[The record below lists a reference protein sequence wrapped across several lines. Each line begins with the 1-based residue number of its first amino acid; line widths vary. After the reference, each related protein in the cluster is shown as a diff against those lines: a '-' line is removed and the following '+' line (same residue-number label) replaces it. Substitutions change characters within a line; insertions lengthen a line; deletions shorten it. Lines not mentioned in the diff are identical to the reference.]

1 MKHLLSSAIIACLS
15 LSVWAQ
21 QDTIYLNANREF
33 VKRKSKAKECAL
45 VRKIER
51 GIEWVD
57 FYTLDG
63 KPTASSQY
71 RLFGKTPD
79 YQILHGTTR
88 YLYRESGQDSL
99 QVDYQNNCRTGD
111 VTFYYPG
118 GEVMAKGRYKN
129 GVLNDT
135 LRQFYENG
143 ALKRIE
149 VHKKNKCTYGKC
161 FAPDGTEI
169 SHSPFYQPAR
179 FEGGEAELAR
189 ILGRA
194 AKFPAELYEEM
205 NNSTRRLASKTASWP
220 DEMYEDV
227 SKNSQKTINVLFGIV
242 VNAHGKAVD
251 ILTLKTEDP
260 RANASHL
267 EGLLDVLGKYTFIPG
282 EIDNRKCTTLVVV
295 PLRIQSYVTVTK
307 TRL

>member
-1 MKHLLSSAIIACLS
+1 MKRILSSAIIACLS
-15 LSVWAQ
+15 LSAWAQ

-33 VKRKSKAKECAL
+33 VKKKSKAKECAL
-45 VRKIER
+45 VRKIEK

-63 KPTASSQY
+63 KLTASSQY

-88 YLYRESGQDSL
+88 YLFHGSGQDSL

-111 VTFYYPG
+111 ATFYYPG
-118 GEVMAKGRYKN
+118 GEVMAKCQYKN

-143 ALKRIE
+143 KLKRIE
-149 VHKKNKCTYGKC
+149 VYKRNKCAYGKC
-161 FAPDGTEI
+161 FAPDGMEI

-179 FEGGEAELAR
+179 LVGNESELAK
-189 ILGRA
+189 ILGST

-205 NNSTRRLASKTASWP
+205 NNSNRKVASKTARWP
-220 DEMYEDV
+220 EGMYEDV
-227 SKNSQKTINVLFGIV
+227 SKNSQKTINIAIGIV
-242 VNAHGKAVD
+242 INANGKAVD
-251 ILTLKTEDP
+251 LLTLKTEDP

-267 EGLLDVLGKYTFIPG
+267 DGLLDVLDKHTFIPG
-282 EIDNRKCTTLVVV
+282 EIDNRRCTTIVVV
-295 PLRIQSYVTVTK
+295 PLRVQSYVTVKK